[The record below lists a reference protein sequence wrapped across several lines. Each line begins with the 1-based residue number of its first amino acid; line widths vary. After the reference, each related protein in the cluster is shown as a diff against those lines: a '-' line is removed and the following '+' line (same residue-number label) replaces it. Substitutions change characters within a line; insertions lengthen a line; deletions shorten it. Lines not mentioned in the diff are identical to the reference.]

1 MLAFCQHLFCRL
13 SKKSSRLSKKRQKT
27 KLFCYNSSKQN
38 EMYCG
43 IKSKIK
49 IQTEGEKVMKE
60 NKIEKILLSIAK
72 VTCASTSCIGLYE
85 PKMPEKL
92 LKKTKRNSK

>member
-1 MLAFCQHLFCRL
+1 
-13 SKKSSRLSKKRQKT
+13 
-27 KLFCYNSSKQN
+27 
-38 EMYCG
+38 MYCG
-43 IKSKIK
+43 VKSKFK
-49 IQTEGEKVMKE
+49 WKEKKVMKE

-72 VTCASTSCIGLYE
+72 VTCAATSCIGLYE